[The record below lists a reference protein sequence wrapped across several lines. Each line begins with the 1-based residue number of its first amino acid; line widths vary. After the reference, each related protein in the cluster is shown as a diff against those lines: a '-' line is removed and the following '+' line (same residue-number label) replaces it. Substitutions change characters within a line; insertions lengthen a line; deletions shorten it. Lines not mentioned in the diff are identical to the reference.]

1 MMQYDLTY
9 RAEKH
14 TVWRPEEEREEEI
27 TRYFLEPAL
36 DALGGGKTL
45 QWRISP
51 PLSSIGWSTED
62 RTKQLLK
69 TAVEHAKVEAE
80 DEHRRE
86 RDGTVVKPL
95 EVQKAESKKRKELKD
110 FFHAVRPAKRSNQEI
125 LHVQRPIEYEYL
137 EGHTNAVRRPVFLDD
152 I

>member
-36 DALGGGKTL
+36 DALGGGRTL
-45 QWRISP
+45 QWRASV
-51 PLSSIGWSTED
+51 PLACQGWYVED
-62 RTKQLLK
+62 RTKQLLR
-69 TAVEHAKVEAE
+69 TAVEHAKVQAE

-86 RDGTVVKPL
+86 RDGTA
-95 EVQKAESKKRKELKD
+95 VQAPEDKAPKADTKKR
-110 FFHAVRPAKRSNQEI
+110 
-125 LHVQRPIEYEYL
+125 
-137 EGHTNAVRRPVFLDD
+137 
-152 I
+152 